1 MKLCKETIAIFKNF
15 GTINP
20 NLTLSP
26 GSDLSTITVGK
37 NIIAKAVVPEEF
49 PIEFGIYDVNE
60 FLGAMSLF
68 GDPELTFTDHY
79 VTIKE
84 GSNSVKYYAA
94 ATSVLTKVP
103 TTKPFPSADITFEL
117 AASNLSQILKV
128 SSILRVPDFSI
139 VGDGQNIAIIVSDK
153 ANATGNTFD
162 AVIGTT
168 DKTFKVNFKV
178 ENMKM
183 LPGDYEVSIGGKK
196 ISRFVNKN
204 VNLTYYLALELDSTF
219 DF

>member
-26 GSDLSTITVGK
+26 GSNLSTITVGK
-37 NIIAKAVVPEEF
+37 NIIARAVVPEEF

-68 GDPELTFTDHY
+68 GDPELTFTDQY

-84 GSNSVKYYAA
+84 NNNSIRYYAA
-94 ATSVLTKVP
+94 APSVLTKMPV
-103 TTKPFPSADITFEL
+103 TKPFPPADITFDLTAGNL
-117 AASNLSQILKV
+117 AQILKV
-128 SSILRVPDFSI
+128 SSILRVQDFSI
-139 VGDGQNIAIIVSDK
+139 VGDGQNISIIVCDK
-153 ANATGNTFD
+153 TNASGNTFN
-162 AVIGTT
+162 ATIGET
-168 DKTFKVNFKV
+168 DKKFKINLKV

-183 LPGDYEVSIGGKK
+183 LPGDYEVAIGAKK
-196 ISRFVNKN
+196 ISRFASKTQ
-204 VNLTYYLALELDSTF
+204 NLTYFIALELDSTF
-219 DF
+219 DY